1 SQSSETP
8 AEENAEEPKQAEDQ
22 ANASQS
28 SETPAEENAEEP
40 KQAEEQANA
49 SQSSATPA
57 EENAQEPKQ
66 AEEQAN
72 ASQSS
77 ETPAG
82 ENAEEPKQTE
92 EPEEASQST
101 HSPAEEQSPEQ
112 AQGQERE
119 NASQPSESPAEES
132 TPEQAEEKGTEAAEE
147 PAQEQPAETQEG
159 SDAEADAEGGS
170 GANGEAQPQE
180 ESGEN
185 KDVPAAD
192 QEAPG
197 LDEQGRDEVG
207 TGAPEAAAASAAGAS
222 HENEAHGADQQ
233 DDSVESAGPAADEQ
247 QKDATGEVGELHGAE
262 TQTPQLAAEAE
273 TAGAEQEA
281 GRADSVSDGCYVTRR
296 QEVEAEAKKLL
307 EVCER
312 NDNFTKV
319 DQQFCDE
326 LFKRIDGPFT
336 VGEVSA
342 FLRAADTANN
352 ISRNFRFCRA
362 TPTSSPPRVR
372 DGDSVIHAA
381 IAASKPRVV
390 EILLQYGAF
399 PNIEAF
405 PRSPDAANRMGMR
418 PLHYVARY
426 PTLEN
431 YESLFL
437 LLKYGSPVN
446 VRDVGGRTPLM
457 IAARSSHPFSK
468 LFARALI
475 DRNADVT
482 ARDKAGLSALHYAA
496 ASNSCKL
503 VKLLINRGADVMSQ
517 DIRGNTPLHYAAAF
531 NADKSMNTLL
541 NLAGNAIKVNVP
553 NKNGKAP
560 IHLAAAPS
568 SFDVVP
574 AKIVP
579 ALSLELLLEKHA
591 DPVARDAH
599 GNTPLMDAV
608 LGGYLEIAKRLLQIA
623 RVPLHD
629 KNMDGKTALDL
640 AQEAAERTGDDV
652 LAYLTAV
659 SSKPSCPFIPRVANS
674 IHVLSDTQFGS
685 LMRVGDTVTYE
696 CHHGFRLLGH
706 ATLTCMSRDG
716 SPEFIPDPPVCIPM
730 EQGAASSLYSAPLGL
745 ATALLVYLIPFFLT
759 QF

>member
-1 SQSSETP
+1 
-8 AEENAEEPKQAEDQ
+8 NAEEPKQAEEQ

-28 SETPAEENAEEP
+28 SATPAEENSEEP

-77 ETPAG
+77 ETPAEENAEEPKQAEEQANASQSSETPAEENSEEPKQAEEHENASQSSETPAG

-92 EPEEASQST
+92 EPKEASQST

-170 GANGEAQPQE
+170 GANGEAQPQ

-273 TAGAEQEA
+273 TSGAEQEA

-629 KNMDGKTALDL
+629 KNM
-640 AQEAAERTGDDV
+640 
-652 LAYLTAV
+652 
-659 SSKPSCPFIPRVANS
+659 
-674 IHVLSDTQFGS
+674 
-685 LMRVGDTVTYE
+685 VGRMY
-696 CHHGFRLLGH
+696 
-706 ATLTCMSRDG
+706 
-716 SPEFIPDPPVCIPM
+716 M
-730 EQGAASSLYSAPLGL
+730 ESSLYASGCD
-745 ATALLVYLIPFFLT
+745 
-759 QF
+759 